1 MVKDM
6 ESAWNHQQE
15 RQSDNERR
23 IREAMSLYG
32 DSYTEAAER
41 IMRENARMV
50 YGGFRDY

>member
-15 RQSDNERR
+15 RKSDNERR

-32 DSYTEAAER
+32 DSYSEAAER
-41 IMRENARMV
+41 VMRENDYMS
-50 YGGFRDY
+50 YGSVKN